1 MHSINNLLKEK
12 EENQLGLNQL
22 SEQEESI
29 NKEKDYLEK
38 TNTFYN
44 NLSQYLNSYKEKERL
59 SSQLVNLNEKAN

>member
-29 NKEKDYLEK
+29 NIEKDYLEK

-44 NLSQYLNSYKEKERL
+44 NLSQYLNSYKEKN
-59 SSQLVNLNEKAN
+59 VYPLN

>member
-29 NKEKDYLEK
+29 NIEKDYLGK
-38 TNTFYN
+38 DYN